1 MNELSLIQ
9 TVSEYLDHRSFHIV
23 TELPFL
29 QRHIDIVGYEP
40 TKGALIAVEA
50 KIKNWQIAV
59 KQAVTCLLFADE
71 VYIAMPTQYI
81 HRVSHVEIARFGIGL
96 LGVNGSVEIV
106 HQAIL
111 SRYASNH
118 YREKAIDQFHR
129 LEALQFKGR
138 YDG

>member
-1 MNELSLIQ
+1 MNELMLVEV
-9 TVSEYLDHRSFHIV
+9 VSDFLGGQSFHIV

-59 KQAVTCLLFADE
+59 RQAATCLLFADE

-81 HRVSHVEIARFGIGL
+81 HRVSHLEIARFGIGL
-96 LGVNGSVEIV
+96 LGVNGSVEVV
-106 HQAIL
+106 HQAMP
-111 SRYASNH
+111 SRYASDH
-118 YREKAIDQFHR
+118 YRKKAIDQFQW
-129 LEALQFKGR
+129 LETLQLKGR
-138 YDG
+138 RDG